1 MRRYHIEKPYEKL
14 KDLTRGKAMTPE
26 LIKAFVE
33 SLDIPESAKSEL
45 MELTPGTYV
54 GNAADQARD
63 I

>member
-1 MRRYHIEKPYEKL
+1 
-14 KDLTRGKAMTPE
+14 MTPE

-33 SLDIPESAKSEL
+33 SLDIPDAAKKGL
-45 MELTPGTYV
+45 MALTPGTYV